1 MCYSTRNLKKCRETW
16 RLPSMDPPL
25 ARLEEPLASDDVASV
40 EEGRRRLLFFSYA
53 VLFSRYCAL
62 AHRHRTQN
70 ASRRPQTDRRT
81 STDDS
86 ERTSTVGTH
95 PPKTGIATFLSA
107 FFTPVS
113 SQLDISASFNGLIF
127 AAYPSGMAI
136 TSLFAPQLIRR
147 LGTRTAVRLG
157 LVLTSSLTLFF
168 GAAPD
173 VCARLAIPDAL
184 EYFFLVAYFLNGLAG
199 AVAETVSETVRHLKE
214 RRKERETSGTQRTR
228 PNK

>member
-1 MCYSTRNLKKCRETW
+1 
-16 RLPSMDPPL
+16 
-25 ARLEEPLASDDVASV
+25 
-40 EEGRRRLLFFSYA
+40 
-53 VLFSRYCAL
+53 
-62 AHRHRTQN
+62 
-70 ASRRPQTDRRT
+70 
-81 STDDS
+81 
-86 ERTSTVGTH
+86 
-95 PPKTGIATFLSA
+95 
-107 FFTPVS
+107 
-113 SQLDISASFNGLIF
+113 
-127 AAYPSGMAI
+127 MAI

-214 RRKERETSGTQRTR
+214 RRKERETSGAQRTR